1 MSGDITVSVSLQ
13 MTMTIE
19 KEQDLVQTQK
29 KRFTLTAVQYGNHPL
44 KERRTEGRK
53 GRKEMVENERTTK

>member
-29 KRFTLTAVQYGNHPL
+29 KAIYSDSCAV
-44 KERRTEGRK
+44 RK
-53 GRKEMVENERTTK
+53 PPVKREENRGKKRKKRNG